1 MRYFCLSKQIQ
12 YCLLKNMMFALKH
25 VMYFKVFNQFYASQ
39 NLTAYNRDHILIN
52 LDLENLRF
60 YDNFL
65 YQLLVNNPIDV
76 LSLLEITLLKIVF
89 YNFNFLIREIKV

>member
-39 NLTAYNRDHILIN
+39 NLTAYNRD
-52 LDLENLRF
+52 
-60 YDNFL
+60 
-65 YQLLVNNPIDV
+65 V
-76 LSLLEITLLKIVF
+76 T
-89 YNFNFLIREIKV
+89 